1 MISALVELLGN
12 FYARNDFT
20 NFEAVARSLLA
31 TIPNDQ
37 VALQFLGLVYY
48 RTGRVEDAIEVFDQ
62 VQRQPAVGDAG
73 PVAGSASATHVET
86 AAEVCYQEATRNN
99 AQLAR
104 TWYDVGTT
112 LLALGKLKQA
122 VRAFRSALTAA
133 PESTQAMLAVGQ
145 TALRVDDLAAAEE
158 GFSRLREVQPNNAEV
173 YRGLGQ
179 LYRKRR
185 DFATARACWRRVRI
199 LLRGLDSLRSK
210 RRSKRPCITAEGE

>member
-1 MISALVELLGN
+1 MISTLVELLGD
-12 FYARNDFT
+12 FYARNDFA
-20 NFEAVARSLLA
+20 NFEAIARSLLA

-48 RTGRVEDAIEVFDQ
+48 RTGRVDDAIEVFEQ
-62 VQRQPAVGDAG
+62 VQRQPAPSDKPPTDAD
-73 PVAGSASATHVET
+73 S
-86 AAEVCYQEATRNN
+86 AAEVCYQEATRHNPK
-99 AQLAR
+99 LAK

-122 VRAFRSALTAA
+122 VRAFRSALSAQ
-133 PESTQAMLAVGQ
+133 PQSTQAMLAVGQ

-158 GFSRLREVQPNNAEV
+158 GFSRLRELQPNNAEA

-185 DFATARACWRRVRI
+185 DFATARACLNRMRI
-199 LLRGLDSLRSK
+199 LLRGLDSLRGK
-210 RRSKRPCITAEGE
+210 RRSR